1 MNTSFRFA
9 LTLLSTALLLPN
21 IIGCQS
27 STPRATSYQMNY
39 QTPDQS
45 QFQALPDVDAD
56 LFYKELKPYG
66 NWINHKTYGRVWYPS
81 GVPKNWRPYSNGH
94 WARTQEYG
102 WLWVANEPWGWAPFH
117 YGRWAKDD
125 GYGWIWVPGHTWA
138 PAWVFWR
145 TGGGY
150 SAWAPMP
157 PNAVWRPNVGLNTQH
172 FDYGRDIHRDAW
184 TGSCDR
190 HLAYRDMS
198 KHRPDISMSRII
210 HQTNIVQ
217 NNVAI
222 VNNTI
227 VNPGPV
233 INVIDAP
240 IVPVTVT
247 TTVPV
252 NVTTTSASTTAT
264 AVVVQPQIQAP
275 TLEQVAK
282 EEQLAKAL
290 AEQNAAAALANK
302 KEPKES
308 GRLTGVPA
316 PEGIATPIKNE
327 VKPSEA
333 PVTPTPSQGQAV
345 DSTIPTSP
353 TPLPVTNPISTPQNP
368 VPLPANTVTHT
379 PRDPAPLPTP
389 RDPAPLPTP
398 QDPALLP
405 TPQDPVPLPTPQDP
419 APLPTPR
426 DPAPLPTPQ
435 DPAPLPTP
443 RDPVPLPTPQDP
455 VPLPASTFTPTP
467 QNPVP
472 LPASTFTPTLPE
484 PTPQPA
490 PMPSLPEPT
499 PPPVATPS
507 LPEPTPQPV
516 AMPSPPEPTPPPAP
530 MPSLPEPTPPPAPMP
545 SLPEPTPPPVAVPAQ
560 PEPAPA
566 PAPTPADDAAKKK
579 ADCLAA
585 GRTDCDNP

>member
-117 YGRWAKDD
+117 YGRWARDD
-125 GYGWIWVPGHTWA
+125 GYGWIWIPGHTWA

-145 TGGGY
+145 SGGGY

-172 FDYGRDIHRDAW
+172 FDYDRDIQPYAW
-184 TGSCDR
+184 IGSCDK
-190 HLAYRDMS
+190 HLANHDMS
-198 KHRPDISMSRII
+198 NHRPDISMPNII
-210 HQTNIVQ
+210 RRTNIVQ

-252 NVTTTSASTTAT
+252 NVTTTSASTAT
-264 AVVVQPQIQAP
+264 AVVVQPQIHGP
-275 TLEQVAK
+275 TLEQIAK
-282 EEQLAKAL
+282 EEHLAKAL
-290 AEQNAAAALANK
+290 AEQNAAAA
-302 KEPKES
+302 KEPADKQLREPS
-308 GRLTGVPA
+308 RLTGVPTPESIPEPINTSKKPHIINSLA
-316 PEGIATPIKNE
+316 PEMPQNIAPLQI
-327 VKPSEA
+327 
-333 PVTPTPSQGQAV
+333 PVTPPKKQIHGKPADLGNPAITA
-345 DSTIPTSP
+345 
-353 TPLPVTNPISTPQNP
+353 PLTN
-368 VPLPANTVTHT
+368 
-379 PRDPAPLPTP
+379 PAPLPE
-389 RDPAPLPTP
+389 L
-398 QDPALLP
+398 QSLLP
-405 TPQDPVPLPTPQDP
+405 EPPTKQIPVDTLNSAVMP
-419 APLPTPR
+419 
-426 DPAPLPTPQ
+426 
-435 DPAPLPTP
+435 
-443 RDPVPLPTPQDP
+443 PVNNL
-455 VPLPASTFTPTP
+455 VPTP
-467 QNPVP
+467 QNPAQSPNVPPTKQLSIDTLNSSVTPSVNNLVPTPQNPPQPPNVPPTKQLSVDTLNSSVTPSVNNLVPVPQDSTP
-472 LPASTFTPTLPE
+472 LPKTIFTPTLPE
-484 PTPQPA
+484 PTPAPA
-490 PMPSLPEPT
+490 PAPIPSLPEPT
-499 PPPVATPS
+499 P
-507 LPEPTPQPV
+507 
-516 AMPSPPEPTPPPAP
+516 
-530 MPSLPEPTPPPAPMP
+530 
-545 SLPEPTPPPVAVPAQ
+545 
-560 PEPAPA
+560 APA
-566 PAPTPADDAAKKK
+566 PAPIPS
-579 ADCLAA
+579 L
-585 GRTDCDNP
+585 P

>member
-39 QTPDQS
+39 QTPDQF
-45 QFQALPDVDAD
+45 QPQALPDVDAD

-117 YGRWAKDD
+117 YGRWARDD

-282 EEQLAKAL
+282 EEQLAKTL
-290 AEQNAAAALANK
+290 AEQNAAAALINK
-302 KEPKES
+302 KEPKKPS
-308 GRLTGVPA
+308 VPTS
-316 PEGIATPIKNE
+316 EEIATPIID
-327 VKPSEA
+327 PSEA
-333 PVTPTPSQGQAV
+333 PAKPTGCLGQAV
-345 DSTIPTSP
+345 DPTTP
-353 TPLPVTNPISTPQNP
+353 TPRYPAPCITPGPPAP
-368 VPLPANTVTHT
+368 VPLP
-379 PRDPAPLPTP
+379 R
-389 RDPAPLPTP
+389 
-398 QDPALLP
+398 
-405 TPQDPVPLPTPQDP
+405 PQDP

-426 DPAPLPTPQ
+426 DPAPLPT
-435 DPAPLPTP
+435 
-443 RDPVPLPTPQDP
+443 
-455 VPLPASTFTPTP
+455 STFTP
-467 QNPVP
+467 
-472 LPASTFTPTLPE
+472 TPTLPE

-507 LPEPTPQPV
+507 LPEPTPPPV
-516 AMPSPPEPTPPPAP
+516 ATPSLPEPTPPPAAVP
-530 MPSLPEPTPPPAPMP
+530 EPTPPPVAMPSPPEPTPPPAPMP

>member
-39 QTPDQS
+39 QTPDQ
-45 QFQALPDVDAD
+45 FQPQTLPDVDAD

-102 WLWVANEPWGWAPFH
+102 WLWVANEPWGWVPFH

-172 FDYGRDIHRDAW
+172 FDYGRDIHHDAW

-198 KHRPDISMSRII
+198 KHRPDISMPNII
-210 HQTNIVQ
+210 RRTNIVQ

-252 NVTTTSASTTAT
+252 NVTTTSASTAT

-282 EEQLAKAL
+282 EERLAKAL
-290 AEQNAAAALANK
+290 AEQNAAAALINK
-302 KEPKES
+302 KEPKKPS
-308 GRLTGVPA
+308 VPTS
-316 PEGIATPIKNE
+316 EEIATPINDG
-327 VKPSEA
+327 VTPSEA
-333 PVTPTPSQGQAV
+333 PAKPTPCQGQAV
-345 DSTIPTSP
+345 DPTTP
-353 TPLPVTNPISTPQNP
+353 TPRYPAPCPAPAPAP
-368 VPLPANTVTHT
+368 VPLPAPT
-379 PRDPAPLPTP
+379 PLPRPAPLPTP

-398 QDPALLP
+398 QAPA
-405 TPQDPVPLPTPQDP
+405 PLPAPQDP
-419 APLPTPR
+419 APLPTPQA
-426 DPAPLPTPQ
+426 PAPLPT
-435 DPAPLPTP
+435 
-443 RDPVPLPTPQDP
+443 
-455 VPLPASTFTPTP
+455 STF
-467 QNPVP
+467 
-472 LPASTFTPTLPE
+472 APTLPE

-499 PPPVATPS
+499 PQPVAIPSLPEPTPPPVATPS
-507 LPEPTPQPV
+507 LPEPTPPPV

-530 MPSLPEPTPPPAPMP
+530 MPSPPEPTPPPAPMP

>member
-1 MNTSFRFA
+1 MNVSFRFA
-9 LTLLSTALLLPN
+9 LTLLSTVLLLPTL
-21 IIGCQS
+21 IGCQS

-39 QTPDQS
+39 QPPDQS
-45 QFQALPDVDAD
+45 QFQPQALPDVDAN

-66 NWINHKTYGRVWYPS
+66 NWINHQTYGRVWYPS

-117 YGRWAKDD
+117 YGRWARDD
-125 GYGWIWVPGHTWA
+125 GYGWIWIPGHTWA

-145 TGGGY
+145 SGGGY

-172 FDYGRDIHRDAW
+172 FDYDRDIYSDAW
-184 TGSCDR
+184 TGSCNS

-198 KHRPDISMSRII
+198 KHRPDISMSSII
-210 HQTNIVQ
+210 RRTDIVQ

-252 NVTTTSASTTAT
+252 NVITTSASTAT

-290 AEQNAAAALANK
+290 AEQNAAAALVNK
-302 KEPKES
+302 KEPKEPE
-308 GRLTGVPA
+308 RLTGIPA
-316 PEGIATPIKNE
+316 PEGIATPIKNQ
-327 VKPSEA
+327 VTPSEA
-333 PVTPTPSQGQAV
+333 PVTPTPYQGQAV
-345 DSTIPTSP
+345 DSTIPTTP
-353 TPLPVTNPISTPQNP
+353 TPLPVTHPISTPQNP
-368 VPLPANTVTHT
+368 A
-379 PRDPAPLPTP
+379 
-389 RDPAPLPTP
+389 
-398 QDPALLP
+398 
-405 TPQDPVPLPTPQDP
+405 
-419 APLPTPR
+419 
-426 DPAPLPTPQ
+426 
-435 DPAPLPTP
+435 
-443 RDPVPLPTPQDP
+443 
-455 VPLPASTFTPTP
+455 PLPASTFTPASQDPAPLPASTFTP
-467 QNPVP
+467 APQDSAPLPTSTFTPASQDSAPLPASTFTPAPQDSAPLPASTFTPASQNPAP

-484 PTPQPA
+484 PTPAPA
-490 PMPSLPEPT
+490 PMPALPEPT
-499 PPPVATPS
+499 PVPAPMPA
-507 LPEPTPQPV
+507 LPEPTPV
-516 AMPSPPEPTPPPAP
+516 PAP
-530 MPSLPEPTPPPAPMP
+530 MPALPEPTPAPAPMP
-545 SLPEPTPPPVAVPAQ
+545 ALPEPTPAPAPMPAL
-560 PEPAPA
+560 PEPTPAPVVA
-566 PAPTPADDAAKKK
+566 PAPTAPADAAKKK
-579 ADCLAA
+579 ADCLAT

>member
-45 QFQALPDVDAD
+45 RFQPQSQVLPDVDAD

-102 WLWVANEPWGWAPFH
+102 WLWVANEPWGWVPFH

-172 FDYGRDIHRDAW
+172 FDYGRDIHHDAW

-282 EEQLAKAL
+282 EEQLAKTL
-290 AEQNAAAALANK
+290 AEQNAAAALINK

-379 PRDPAPLPTP
+379 PQDPVSLPTSTFTPAPQDPAPLPASTFT
-389 RDPAPLPTP
+389 PTP
-398 QDPALLP
+398 QNPVPLPASTFTP
-405 TPQDPVPLPTPQDP
+405 APQDPVPLPASTF
-419 APLPTPR
+419 T
-426 DPAPLPTPQ
+426 PTPQ
-435 DPAPLPTP
+435 N
-443 RDPVPLPTPQDP
+443 PVPLPTSTFTPAPQDP

-490 PMPSLPEPT
+490 PMPS
-499 PPPVATPS
+499 
-507 LPEPTPQPV
+507 
-516 AMPSPPEPTPPPAP
+516 PPEPTPPPAP
-530 MPSLPEPTPPPAPMP
+530 MPSLPEPTPPPVAVP